1 MVLRELAP
9 LGGETTVQQTTFSI
23 DAVAR
28 HLCNTWGEATGAG
41 GPPFTL
47 VVVGAGAYGAYLAA
61 KAFAF
66 HPAARILLLEAGP
79 FLVPE
84 HVQNLGNLGLGVPAP
99 IPPASDPGVAR
110 DLVWGLPWRGN
121 VDFPGVA
128 YCCGGKSLFWGGWCP
143 RLTPDD
149 LAPWPAAVTS
159 YLNSHYTDVESETGV
174 QPGADFITG
183 DLLDVLRTRS
193 LAVAAQVANL
203 DGTLVGGPIQDAPLA
218 VQGDSPVS
226 GLFSFDKFS
235 SVPILAQALR
245 TDIAQ
250 SGGNDAARRL
260 FLVPR
265 AHVVR
270 LHADG
275 GRAHTLE
282 VDANGTRQF
291 LALGDADVVLAAS
304 AIETTRLAL
313 VSFPTPLMGRNLMAH
328 VRSDFTVRIRRSALP
343 PLPGHV
349 QTAAL
354 LVRGRAA
361 GAPFH
366 LQLTASTSRDGSDV
380 MLYQMVPDL
389 EVLAAQLANTDPDW
403 ITLTLRGIGVMT
415 ADRVTPV
422 PAAGLSW
429 INLSPY
435 EQDEYGVPRAYVNLQ
450 TSAADHA
457 LWAAMDQTALD
468 LAQRLA
474 GAPGD
479 IEFLYDDGWQSAP
492 FPLARPFPAWHR
504 GIGTTYHEAGT
515 LWMGDDP
522 TTSVTDANGRLHHID
537 NVYVGDQAAFPTV
550 GSANPVLTG
559 LTLAR
564 RLAEHLG

>member
-1 MVLRELAP
+1 MVLRQLSPAGEVTRVQ
-9 LGGETTVQQTTFSI
+9 ETTFAI

-28 HLCNTWGEATGAG
+28 NLCNTWDEAIGSG

-47 VVVGAGAYGAYLAA
+47 VVVGSGAYGAYLAA
-61 KAFAF
+61 KAFQL

-79 FLVPE
+79 FLVSE
-84 HVQNLGNLGLGVPAP
+84 HVQNLGSLGLNVAAP
-99 IPPASDPGVAR
+99 IPPASDPGSAR
-110 DLVWGLPWRGN
+110 ELVWGMPWRGN
-121 VDFPGVA
+121 VDFPGLA

-149 LAPWPAAVTS
+149 LAAWPADVAA
-159 YLNSHYTDVESETGV
+159 YLDAHYTDVESETGV
-174 QPGADFITG
+174 QPAADFITG
-183 DLLDVLRTRS
+183 ELLEVLRTRA
-193 LAVAAQVANL
+193 LAVAADVAHL
-203 DGTLVGGPIQDAPLA
+203 DAALADGPIQEAPLA

-235 SVPILAQALR
+235 SLPILTQAIR
-245 TDIAQ
+245 TDVGR

-282 VDANGTRQF
+282 VEADGVRRFLTLGT
-291 LALGDADVVLAAS
+291 ADVVLAAS

-313 VSFPTPLMGRNLMAH
+313 ASFPTPLMGRNLMAH

-343 PLPGHV
+343 ALPAHV

-354 LVRGRAA
+354 LVRGRSA

-380 MLYQMVPDL
+380 MLYQMSLDL
-389 EVLAAQLANTDPDW
+389 DLLDQQLANTDPDW
-403 ITLTLRGIGVMT
+403 ITLTLRGIGAMT
-415 ADRVTPV
+415 GDRVTPV
-422 PAAGLSW
+422 PAADGSW
-429 INLSPY
+429 VDLSPY
-435 EQDEYGVPRAYVNLQ
+435 EQDEFGVPRAYVNLQ
-450 TSAADHA
+450 TSAADTV
-457 LWAAMDQTALD
+457 LWTVMDQTAVD
-468 LAQRLA
+468 VAQRVA
-474 GAPGD
+474 GGSGN
-479 IEFLYDDGWQSAP
+479 IEYLYDGGWQPEP

-515 LWMGDDP
+515 LWMGEDP
-522 TTSVTDANGRLHHID
+522 ATSVSDTNGRLHHIS

-564 RLAEHLG
+564 RLAEQLG